1 MGARPEW
8 GAAAHSCWGKLQ
20 GSDTTH
26 LPLVQHLQDAGDV
39 MRALWEQQ
47 PRNVRRLFAESLG
60 GDDGACAFVCFLAS
74 VHDVGKASQHFAFKA
89 YPAGRPDVAD
99 AMRGAGLEVPLH
111 VDRPLGHGMLGQA
124 HLVDWL
130 SRSHAVNAL
139 RAHHLGGIVGGH
151 HGSNPTD
158 NDLVDARNALREEP
172 PGWAEVRD
180 EILDVFAARTGAD
193 AYLEEWLANP
203 IPVEVQV
210 LAIGLVIMAD
220 WIASDEYLF
229 PYGPPTADR
238 AKRALAKLNLPGA
251 WSPVEPVGDPDELL
265 RRRFPRLGS
274 TARLNAMQREM
285 VRVAHQMETPGL
297 LLLEA
302 PMGSGKTE
310 GALLAAE
317 ILAQRFGL
325 GGVFVGLPTM
335 ATSNPMFSRV
345 RHWLDHVP
353 SYGATSVN
361 LAHSKAGLNDEFAG
375 LMPWARTTPA
385 IYDDEV
391 GPREAA
397 ATVHAWFLGRKKGML
412 ANHVIGTIDQALFA
426 GLKAKHVVLRH
437 LGLATKVVIIDEVH
451 AADSYMRTYLKR
463 VLTWLGRYGTPVILM
478 SATLPPSQR
487 EELLRAYADGRAG
500 KVSLPTSDGY
510 PVIHAVV
517 DSGASAVGVEL
528 EGPDVR
534 VALTPIAEDIDRLAA
549 DVGARIRDGGCVGVI
564 CNTVAR
570 AQEAFDVLSARL
582 DCEVLLL
589 HSRFLAPHR
598 AAREADLVR
607 RLGPASDDRPERI
620 VVIGTQVLEQS
631 LDIDFDLMV
640 ADLAPVDLML
650 QRIGRLHRHDR
661 SRPTSL
667 ERPECLIRGVDDWS
681 TQPPGFPDGA
691 ERIYGRDALLR
702 SAAIVEDTCSV
713 AIPREIPTLVARAYQ
728 TKPDVPEAWEAAARE
743 ATKVAARNQSSKVR
757 RAGDFL
763 LDDPRRKSNLNALI
777 NGPAS
782 DPEDSHGYRQVRDS
796 EDSLEVIVVVD
807 DGDGYRLP
815 DDIGPYS
822 GFSIGYSTPD
832 GALARAL
839 AACTLAL
846 PHSLSGT
853 WIVDRVIDELEAGV
867 DVSPWQA
874 SPWLK
879 GQLALALSPEG
890 VGELAG
896 RRIVYDLSHG
906 LIVESEKKAIRQ

>member
-1 MGARPEW
+1 MADWSER
-8 GAAAHSCWGKLQ
+8 ATSCWGKLQ
-20 GSDTTH
+20 GNETMH
-26 LPLVQHLQDAGDV
+26 LPLVRHLQDAGDV
-39 MRALWEQQ
+39 MRALWAQQ

-60 GDDGACAFVCFLAS
+60 GEDAACAFVCFLAS
-74 VHDVGKASQHFAFKA
+74 VHDLGKASQHFAFKA

-99 AMRGAGLEVPLH
+99 AMRANGLDVPLH
-111 VDRPLGHGMLGQA
+111 VDRPRGHALLGQA

-130 SRSHAVNAL
+130 ARRYAADPL
-139 RAHHLGGIVGGH
+139 KAQHLGGIVGGH

-158 NDLVDARNALREEP
+158 TELVDARIALRQEP

-180 EILDVFAARTGAD
+180 EIMDVFATRSGAE
-193 AYLEEWLANP
+193 AYLEQWLSKP

-210 LAIGLVIMAD
+210 LTIGLVIMAD

-229 PYGPPTADR
+229 PYGPPEADR
-238 AKRALAKLNLPGA
+238 AERALAKLNLPGA
-251 WSPVEPVGDPDELL
+251 WSPVESAGDPDELL
-265 RRRFPRLGS
+265 RSRFPRLGP

-285 VRVAHQMETPGL
+285 VRVAEEMETPGL

-310 GALLAAE
+310 DALLAAE

-335 ATSNPMFSRV
+335 ATSNPMFARV
-345 RHWLDHVP
+345 KHWLDHVP
-353 SYGATSVN
+353 SDGVTSVN

-375 LMPWARTTPA
+375 LMPWARTAPA

-391 GPREAA
+391 GTREAA

-487 EELLRAYADGRAG
+487 EELLRAYADGRTG
-500 KVSLPTSDGY
+500 KVQLPTTDGY
-510 PVIHAVV
+510 PVIHAV
-517 DSGASAVGVEL
+517 DDAGATAVGVEL
-528 EGPDVR
+528 EGNDVH
-534 VALTPIAEDIDRLAA
+534 VALTTIDDGMDSLVTE
-549 DVGARIRDGGCVGVI
+549 VGQRIEDGGCVGVI

-570 AQEAFDVLSARL
+570 AQEVFDVLSRRL
-582 DCEVLLL
+582 DCEVVLL

-607 RLGPASDDRPERI
+607 RLGPSGDKRPDQI
-620 VVIGTQVLEQS
+620 VVVGTQVLEQS
-631 LDIDFDLMV
+631 LDIDFDLMIT
-640 ADLAPVDLML
+640 DLAPVDLML

-661 SRPTSL
+661 SRPKGL
-667 ERPECLIRGVDDWS
+667 ERPECLIRGVDDWF
-681 TQPPGFPDGA
+681 TDPPEFPGGA
-691 ERIYGRDALLR
+691 ERIYGRDSLLR
-702 SAAIVEDTCSV
+702 SAAIVEDTSSV
-713 AIPREIPTLVARAYQ
+713 AIPRDIPTLVARAYQ
-728 TKPDVPEAWEAAARE
+728 ITPDVPEAWGAAARE
-743 ATKVAARNQSSKVR
+743 ATKVASCDQSSKVR

-782 DPEDSHGYRQVRDS
+782 DPDDSHGYRQVRDS

-807 DGDGYRLP
+807 DGDGYRVP
-815 DDIGPYS
+815 DDVGPYS
-822 GFSIGYSTPD
+822 GGSIGYSTPE
-832 GALARAL
+832 GPLARAL

-846 PHSLSGT
+846 PHSLSGM
-853 WIVDRVIDELEAGV
+853 WIVDRVIDELEAAV
-867 DVSPWQA
+867 DVSAWQA

-879 GQLALALSPEG
+879 GQLALAVSPEG

-906 LIVESEKKAIRQ
+906 LIVESEQKAIRQ